1 MKIKKSIRM
10 STGTV
15 KAVEK
20 NIDKTVKF
28 GSNVSINCEKVT
40 IGKFATIGN
49 NVKIQCKE
57 LEIGDN
63 LFMANGVEIG
73 RGGCTGHNSTVKIG
87 NNVGIFENTII
98 NPSESVEIG
107 DNCGIGADVMI
118 WTHGAWL
125 DITQGFPSDFGPVK
139 IGKNVW
145 LPARSI
151 VLPNVTIG
159 NDVVIGINSIIN
171 RSLPDGCF
179 AAGSPCKVIKE
190 NVYPKNISDKILKEM
205 ALNIIT
211 EWSKLISYKGIDDFL
226 IQYKSG
232 KIYLSYN
239 KSKIIYYLREKTME
253 GDTNEVAED
262 LRDFLRRRGIKIY
275 TNKLFRSIKPTW
287 VK

>member
-1 MKIKKSIRM
+1 M

-190 NVYPKNISDKILKEM
+190 NVYPKNISAKTLKEM

-239 KSKIIYYLREKTME
+239 ESKIIYYLREKTME

>member
-1 MKIKKSIRM
+1 MRM

-15 KAVEK
+15 KAVER

-49 NVKIQCKE
+49 NVKIQCRE

-63 LFMANGVEIG
+63 LFMADGVEVG
-73 RGGCTGHNSTVKIG
+73 RGGSTGYNSTVKIG

-190 NVYPKNISDKILKEM
+190 NVYPKNISAKTLKEM

-211 EWSKLISYKGIDDFL
+211 EWTKLISYKGIDDFS
-226 IQYKSG
+226 IQYKFG

-239 KSKIIYYLREKTME
+239 EWETIYYLREKTME

-275 TNKLFRSIKPTW
+275 TNKLFRSIKPMW

>member
-1 MKIKKSIRM
+1 MRM
-10 STGTV
+10 STGIV

-20 NIDKTVKF
+20 NIDETVKF

-49 NVKIQCKE
+49 NVRIQCRE

-63 LFMANGVEIG
+63 LFMADGVEVG
-73 RGGCTGHNSTVKIG
+73 RGGSTGYNSTVKIG

-98 NPSESVEIG
+98 NPSEPVEIG

-125 DITQGFPSDFGPVK
+125 DVIQGFPVDFGPVK
-139 IGKNVW
+139 IGSNVW

-151 VLPNVTIG
+151 VLPNVSIG
-159 NDVVIGINSIIN
+159 NNVVIGINSIIN
-171 RSLPDGCF
+171 RSLPGGCF
-179 AAGSPCKVIKE
+179 AAGAPCKVIKE
-190 NVYPKNISDKILKEM
+190 NVYPKNISDEALKEM

-211 EWSKLISYKGIDDFL
+211 EWTNLISYKGINDFF
-226 IQYKSG
+226 IQYEFG

-239 KSKIIYYLREKTME
+239 EWETIYYLREKTME

-275 TNKLFRSIKPTW
+275 TNKLFRSIKPMW
-287 VK
+287 VR